1 MVNLE
6 GSLGMTATVSYIA
19 ALTGGLLS
27 FFSPCIFPV
36 LPGYIGFIM
45 GDTKSQWSRFFKA
58 LGFVSGLGII
68 FIALGALSGFI
79 GSALSQFQFWI
90 STIGGAFIIVLALSY
105 LEWIK
110 LPKFVLFKQNTTN
123 KKATGFWSAMMLGI
137 IISFAWVPCVS
148 PVLGSILV
156 IAANSA
162 NILKGIGLLSVYTIG
177 MGIPLLLLA
186 MFVSVIYKYMP
197 KLLEYESLLKKIG
210 GVLLLV
216 VGVLMMSGLLNN
228 LQF

>member
-1 MVNLE
+1 M
-6 GSLGMTATVSYIA
+6 SATVSYIA

-36 LPGYIGFIM
+36 LPGYIGFLM
-45 GDTKSQWSRFFKA
+45 GDTKSHWSRFFKA
-58 LGFVSGLGII
+58 LGFVSGLGVI
-68 FIALGALSGFI
+68 FITLGALSGFI
-79 GSALSQFQFWI
+79 GSALSRFQFWI

-186 MFVSVIYKYMP
+186 MFVGVIYKYMP

-210 GVLLLV
+210 GILLLV
-216 VGVLMMSGLLNN
+216 VGVLMMTGLLNN

>member
-1 MVNLE
+1 ME

>member
-1 MVNLE
+1 
-6 GSLGMTATVSYIA
+6 MTATVSYIA

>member
-1 MVNLE
+1 LE

>member
-1 MVNLE
+1 ME
-6 GSLGMTATVSYIA
+6 GSLGMSATVSYIA

-36 LPGYIGFIM
+36 LPGYIGFLM
-45 GDTKSQWSRFFKA
+45 GDTKSHWSRFFKA
-58 LGFVSGLGII
+58 LGFVSGLGVI
-68 FIALGALSGFI
+68 FITLGALSGFI
-79 GSALSQFQFWI
+79 GSALSRFQFWI

-186 MFVSVIYKYMP
+186 MFVGVIYKYMP

-210 GVLLLV
+210 GILLLV
-216 VGVLMMSGLLNN
+216 VGVLMMTGLLNN

>member
-1 MVNLE
+1 
-6 GSLGMTATVSYIA
+6 
-19 ALTGGLLS
+19 
-27 FFSPCIFPV
+27 
-36 LPGYIGFIM
+36 
-45 GDTKSQWSRFFKA
+45 
-58 LGFVSGLGII
+58 
-68 FIALGALSGFI
+68 
-79 GSALSQFQFWI
+79 
-90 STIGGAFIIVLALSY
+90 
-105 LEWIK
+105 
-110 LPKFVLFKQNTTN
+110 
-123 KKATGFWSAMMLGI
+123 MLGI

>member
-1 MVNLE
+1 
-6 GSLGMTATVSYIA
+6 MTATVSYIA

-210 GVLLLV
+210 GFLLLV